1 MAKVG
6 RRSEDI
12 LAIIKKMEEVANMTE
27 AMENLVITPGYYE
40 YSHDYNAR
48 WFEPTDDAEKITAV
62 NLHWKGQNLQFGNTQ
77 SIEGDSGYGVILDIV
92 KAMRR
97 MA

>member
-1 MAKVG
+1 MSAG
-6 RRSEDI
+6 RKGENI
-12 LAIIKKMEEVANMTE
+12 LAIIKKIEEAANMTDV
-27 AMENLVITPGYYE
+27 MEDLVITPGYYE

-62 NLHWKGQNLQFGNTQ
+62 NLHWKGQDLQFGNTQ
-77 SIEGDSGYGVILDIV
+77 PIEGDSGYAVILDIV

>member
-1 MAKVG
+1 MSAG
-6 RRSEDI
+6 RKGENI
-12 LAIIKKMEEVANMTE
+12 LAIIKKIEEVANMTE

-40 YSHDYNAR
+40 CFRNYSVR
-48 WFEPTDDAEKITAV
+48 WFEPSDDPEKITAV
-62 NLHWKGQNLQFGNTQ
+62 NLHWKDQDLQFGNTQ
-77 SIEGDSGYGVILDIV
+77 PIDGDSGYGVILDIV

>member
-1 MAKVG
+1 MSAG
-6 RRSEDI
+6 RKSENV
-12 LAIIKKMEEVANMTE
+12 LAIIKKIEEAANMTD
-27 AMENLVITPGYYE
+27 AMEDLVITPGYYE

-62 NLHWKGQNLQFGNTQ
+62 NLHWNGQDLQFGNTQ
-77 SIEGDSGYGVILDIV
+77 PIEGDSGYAVILDIV

>member
-1 MAKVG
+1 MSVG
-6 RRSEDI
+6 RKGENI
-12 LAIIKKMEEVANMTE
+12 LAIIKKIEEAANMTE

-40 YSHDYNAR
+40 CFRNYSVR
-48 WFEPTDDAEKITAV
+48 WFEPSDDPEKIVAV
-62 NLHWKGQNLQFGNTQ
+62 NLHWKDQDLQFGNAQ
-77 SIEGDSGYGVILDIV
+77 PIDGDSGYGVILDIV